1 MDEIP
6 EGLED
11 LLKDILGDE
20 EKKPSPQSSSALAVI
35 PKVEKE
41 EEDLVDDEID
51 ERILTLL
58 GLEDVT
64 DIDYSTYKS
73 LLREK
78 VAAARMSDSKMSTE
92 EAELITNEFKRVKK
106 LTGRFKV
113 KKKKINV
120 ESFFETAQEKTES
133 KENKEDKEDIPDGL
147 DDLINE
153 IRGEVDLKKP
163 DEATSEESEEKDDK
177 AEKFIKLTL
186 APSLSKIEKNLESI
200 LGTLTKQFQFDKK
213 QSEKSADV
221 AQTTRKRER
230 EKKSEGKIGGSKVKD
245 TADKVVKP
253 VKGMFDMIMDFFK
266 NILLGG
272 ALLWLL
278 NFLKNPEKAFQ
289 PIIDAINGII
299 DFLNDVIKTTFDF
312 VFAPVNDAL
321 SGIWDGL
328 NFLEDRLNDA
338 TALFGQEPI
347 DNINEE
353 NKPKFEAPQ
362 IPKVEN
368 PFKKPES
375 TPAQEPTPVQGMQGG
390 GVVSSLTNNNTSTN
404 FISNNNTS
412 NFFSSL
418 TNNNTSR
425 SNSSLINNKSINI
438 SEMLFT
444 GGGSITSDSGQTI
457 TGMGADTQLVALQP
471 GEVVMSRPAVNYYG
485 ASNLLAM
492 NKEGGGTNKPKAGKV
507 MGMQGGGMVEVKGTG
522 NTVEGTLK
530 LKDSTG
536 KQVGKTYSA
545 ISGTYAGMNVPQN
558 RRSTTRNAPIPDGNY
573 KLLGFEKH
581 GPYPG
586 LPGIGHWSTYIANA
600 GGSIGSRSGL
610 MLHSDIGSNGTL
622 GCVGVELGGVA
633 GTKSEQE
640 FLQAYQ
646 QVNPEKIK
654 IALGGGGGDAS
665 EVASVDRKPTP
676 DNSDKAAKIR
686 PPSGRTNTTPKAPAP
701 ARFTGVV
708 LPTMQQSRNQAP
720 SSGSVMSGKKLPN
733 ISPIDLGNTELMVI
747 KAIYNIV
754 G

>member
-20 EKKPSPQSSSALAVI
+20 EKVSSPQSSSALAVI

-153 IRGEVDLKKP
+153 IREEVDLKKP
-163 DEATSEESEEKDDK
+163 DEVTSEESEEEEKDDK

-213 QSEKSADV
+213 QSEKAADV

-299 DFLNDVIKTTFDF
+299 DFLNDVIKTVFDF

-375 TPAQEPTPVQGMQGG
+375 TPVQGMQGG
-390 GVVSSLTNNNTSTN
+390 GIVSFSMG
-404 FISNNNTS
+404 NTS
-412 NFFSSL
+412 NL
-418 TNNNTSR
+418 INNT
-425 SNSSLINNKSINI
+425 NNKSINI
-438 SEMLFT
+438 SDMSFT
-444 GGGSITSDSGQTI
+444 GGGSITSNSGQTI
-457 TGMGADTQLVALQP
+457 TGMGADTQLIAVQP
-471 GEVVMSRPAVNYYG
+471 GEIVMSKPAVNYYG

-600 GGSIGSRSGL
+600 SGSIGSRSGL

-665 EVASVDRKPTP
+665 EIASVDRKPTP
-676 DNSDKAAKIR
+676 DNSDKVAKIR
-686 PPSGRTNTTPKAPAP
+686 PPSGRTNTTPKAPAA

>member
-1 MDEIP
+1 
-6 EGLED
+6 
-11 LLKDILGDE
+11 
-20 EKKPSPQSSSALAVI
+20 
-35 PKVEKE
+35 
-41 EEDLVDDEID
+41 
-51 ERILTLL
+51 
-58 GLEDVT
+58 
-64 DIDYSTYKS
+64 
-73 LLREK
+73 
-78 VAAARMSDSKMSTE
+78 
-92 EAELITNEFKRVKK
+92 
-106 LTGRFKV
+106 
-113 KKKKINV
+113 
-120 ESFFETAQEKTES
+120 
-133 KENKEDKEDIPDGL
+133 
-147 DDLINE
+147 
-153 IRGEVDLKKP
+153 
-163 DEATSEESEEKDDK
+163 
-177 AEKFIKLTL
+177 
-186 APSLSKIEKNLESI
+186 
-200 LGTLTKQFQFDKK
+200 
-213 QSEKSADV
+213 
-221 AQTTRKRER
+221 
-230 EKKSEGKIGGSKVKD
+230 
-245 TADKVVKP
+245 
-253 VKGMFDMIMDFFK
+253 
-266 NILLGG
+266 
-272 ALLWLL
+272 
-278 NFLKNPEKAFQ
+278 
-289 PIIDAINGII
+289 
-299 DFLNDVIKTTFDF
+299 
-312 VFAPVNDAL
+312 
-321 SGIWDGL
+321 
-328 NFLEDRLNDA
+328 
-338 TALFGQEPI
+338 
-347 DNINEE
+347 
-353 NKPKFEAPQ
+353 
-362 IPKVEN
+362 
-368 PFKKPES
+368 
-375 TPAQEPTPVQGMQGG
+375 
-390 GVVSSLTNNNTSTN
+390 
-404 FISNNNTS
+404 
-412 NFFSSL
+412 
-418 TNNNTSR
+418 
-425 SNSSLINNKSINI
+425 
-438 SEMLFT
+438 MLFT

>member
-11 LLKDILGDE
+11 LLKDILDDE

-64 DIDYSTYKS
+64 DIDYATYKS

-78 VAAARMSDSKMSTE
+78 VAAARMSGSTMSSE
-92 EAELITNEFKRVKK
+92 EAEIITNEFKRVKK
-106 LTGRFKV
+106 LTGRFKI

-120 ESFFETAQEKTES
+120 ESFFETVQEKTES
-133 KENKEDKEDIPDGL
+133 KEEDEDIPDGL

-153 IRGEVDLKKP
+153 IKEEVDLKEP
-163 DEATSEESEEKDDK
+163 EEETQEEKEEKEDK

-200 LGTLTKQFQFDKK
+200 LDTLTKQFQFDKK
-213 QSEKSADV
+213 QSEKAADV
-221 AQTTRKRER
+221 AQTSRKRER
-230 EKKSEGKIGGSKVKD
+230 EKKSETKKGSKVKD

-278 NFLKNPEKAFQ
+278 NFLKDPAKAFQ
-289 PIIDAINGII
+289 PIIDAINGVI
-299 DFLNDVIKTTFDF
+299 DFLNNVIKTVFDF

-338 TALFGQEPI
+338 TSLFGQEPI

-375 TPAQEPTPVQGMQGG
+375 TPAQEPTPVQGMEGG
-390 GVVSSLTNNNTSTN
+390 GVISSLTNNNTPTN

-438 SEMLFT
+438 SDLLFA
-444 GGGSITSDSGQTI
+444 GGGSITSDSGQSI

-471 GEVVMSRPAVNYYG
+471 GEVVMSKPAVNHYG

-492 NKEGGGTNKPKAGKV
+492 NKEGGGTNKPKTGKI

-708 LPTMQQSRNQAP
+708 LPTMQQSRNKAP
-720 SSGSVMSGKKLPN
+720 SSGSVMSGKNVPN

>member
-153 IRGEVDLKKP
+153 IREEVDLKKP
-163 DEATSEESEEKDDK
+163 DEVTSEESEEEEKDDK

-213 QSEKSADV
+213 QSEKAADV

-299 DFLNDVIKTTFDF
+299 DFLNDVIKTVFDF

-375 TPAQEPTPVQGMQGG
+375 TPVQGMQGG
-390 GVVSSLTNNNTSTN
+390 GIVSFSMG
-404 FISNNNTS
+404 NTS
-412 NFFSSL
+412 NL
-418 TNNNTSR
+418 INNT
-425 SNSSLINNKSINI
+425 NNKSINI
-438 SEMLFT
+438 SDMSFT
-444 GGGSITSDSGQTI
+444 GGGSITSNSGQTI
-457 TGMGADTQLVALQP
+457 TGMGADTQLIAVQP
-471 GEVVMSRPAVNYYG
+471 GEIVMSKPAVNYYG

-600 GGSIGSRSGL
+600 SGSIGSRSGL

-654 IALGGGGGDAS
+654 IALGGGGDAS

-686 PPSGRTNTTPKAPAP
+686 PPSGRTNTTPKAPAS

>member
-153 IRGEVDLKKP
+153 IREEVDLKKP
-163 DEATSEESEEKDDK
+163 DEVTSEESEEEEKDDK

-213 QSEKSADV
+213 QSEKAADV

-299 DFLNDVIKTTFDF
+299 DFLNDVIKTVFDF

-375 TPAQEPTPVQGMQGG
+375 TPVQGMQGG
-390 GVVSSLTNNNTSTN
+390 GIVSFSMG
-404 FISNNNTS
+404 NTS
-412 NFFSSL
+412 NL
-418 TNNNTSR
+418 INNT
-425 SNSSLINNKSINI
+425 NNKSINI
-438 SEMLFT
+438 SDMSFT
-444 GGGSITSDSGQTI
+444 GGGSITSNSGQTI
-457 TGMGADTQLVALQP
+457 TGMGADTQLIAVQP
-471 GEVVMSRPAVNYYG
+471 GEIVMSKPAVNYYG

-600 GGSIGSRSGL
+600 SGSIGSRSGL

-654 IALGGGGGDAS
+654 IALGGGGDAS

-686 PPSGRTNTTPKAPAP
+686 PPSGRTNTTPKAPAA